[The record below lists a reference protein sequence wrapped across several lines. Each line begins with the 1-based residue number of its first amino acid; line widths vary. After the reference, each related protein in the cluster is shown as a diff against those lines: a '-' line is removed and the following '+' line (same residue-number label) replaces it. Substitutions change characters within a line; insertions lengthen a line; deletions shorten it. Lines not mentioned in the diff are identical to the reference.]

1 MDTTNTAPVLHPL
14 IASSIDPTKVSAT
27 VTGILTGLS
36 GIIMLVATVYHFPL
50 THDQL
55 NNFIQQFAAAT
66 SAVITAGGMAYGVFG
81 VLRKVI
87 VAMFK
92 KPVATS

>member
-1 MDTTNTAPVLHPL
+1 MEQNTTAPELHPL

-36 GIIMLVATVYHFPL
+36 GIIMLFATVYHFPL

-55 NNFIQQFAAAT
+55 NNFIQEFAAAT
-66 SAVITAGGMAYGVFG
+66 SSIITAAGAAYTIFG
-81 VLRKVI
+81 LLRKV
-87 VAMFK
+87 VAAVFK
-92 KPVATS
+92 KK